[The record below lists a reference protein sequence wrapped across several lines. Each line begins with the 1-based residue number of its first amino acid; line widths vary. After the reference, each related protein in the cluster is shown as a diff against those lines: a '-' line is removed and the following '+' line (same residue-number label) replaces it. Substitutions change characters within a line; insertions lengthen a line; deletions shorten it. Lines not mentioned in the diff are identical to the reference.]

1 MKKQYLSIILLLIAL
16 LSCSKKDTLFKE
28 ISPKTSN
35 IIFENN
41 LNQTEEF
48 NLIEY
53 LYFYNG
59 GGVAVGDINNDGFN
73 DIYLSANQEENK
85 LYLNKGNFIFEDITA
100 KANLSSP
107 GGWKTGVVM
116 IDINGDGYLDIYQ
129 NRLGGY
135 KNINGK
141 NQLYINN
148 RDLTFTEVAQDY
160 GLDFEGFSTH
170 SAFFDYDKDGDLDMY
185 LLNHSIHSEL
195 TYGNSKSRFERDLK
209 SGDKFFRHD
218 VVDGKSFFTD
228 VSESSGILGS
238 NIGYGLGVSVSDIN
252 KDGCEDIY
260 ISNDFREND
269 YLYINNCDGT
279 FSENLEDYIRHTS
292 RFSMGNDIGDIN
304 NDGLSDIL
312 VLDMLP
318 SDEFVLKSSAGEDSY
333 EIYKM
338 KLDFGYNKQFT
349 RNTLQ
354 LNLGNDNFAE
364 IAQLSGIHAT
374 DWSWSTLIEDFD
386 LDGLNDIFITNGIL
400 KRPNDMDYINFISN
414 NQISGDLDN
423 KSKLTN
429 LELIDQ
435 MPDGIS
441 FWDKDEKLIYA
452 NKVMRDWQKNVGFDM
467 EVGAKK
473 LELQKNLVS
482 NGVIKTDKTVD
493 ELNEHFNS
501 LRTKVGEKP
510 KATDIQFH
518 VGNNIQTTL
527 VTEIEIENGD
537 TVQRFADVSSDR
549 KREAELRRVYDAIDA
564 TTVGIALWGKD
575 HKLIFA
581 NEWGRAIQNS
591 FGFDLAPG
599 CSRAAMIENQIKKG
613 FFSIPENLSVDQY
626 IEMSSEEMK
635 KQSEGFSREFSMGD
649 KELVSTS
656 KFLEGEI
663 YIQTFT
669 DVTELK
675 NQEKALKRL
684 QDATD
689 QMPTAMALWDHS
701 DKLVYANKI
710 LRDLKAL
717 SKELHIYLKQNDD
730 VYNPKVRYL

>member
-1 MKKQYLSIILLLIAL
+1 MKKQYLSIILLLVAL

-28 ISPKTSN
+28 ISPKKSN
-35 IIFENN
+35 IIFENK

-59 GGVAVGDINNDGFN
+59 GGVAVGDINNDGLN

-116 IDINGDGYLDIYQ
+116 IDINGDGFLDIYQ

-170 SAFFDYDKDGDLDMY
+170 SAFFDYDNDGDLDMY

-195 TYGNSKSRFERDLK
+195 TYGNSKNRFERDLK

-218 VVDGKSFFTD
+218 IVDGKSFFTD

-279 FSENLEDYIRHTS
+279 FSESLEDYIRHTS
-292 RFSMGNDIGDIN
+292 RFSMGNDIGDVN
-304 NDGLSDIL
+304 NDGLLDIL

-386 LDGLNDIFITNGIL
+386 LDGLNDIFISNGIL

-423 KSKLTN
+423 KSKLSN

-435 MPDGIS
+435 MPDG
-441 FWDKDEKLIYA
+441 K
-452 NKVMRDWQKNVGFDM
+452 
-467 EVGAKK
+467 
-473 LELQKNLVS
+473 VS
-482 NGVIKTDKTVD
+482 NYIFRNNSNLNFID
-493 ELNEHFNS
+493 ESKNWGLDYQGYSNGATYSDLDLS
-501 LRTKVGEKP
+501 L
-510 KATDIQFH
+510 IH
-518 VGNNIQTTL
+518 I
-527 VTEIEIENGD
+527 
-537 TVQRFADVSSDR
+537 
-549 KREAELRRVYDAIDA
+549 
-564 TTVGIALWGKD
+564 
-575 HKLIFA
+575 
-581 NEWGRAIQNS
+581 
-591 FGFDLAPG
+591 
-599 CSRAAMIENQIKKG
+599 
-613 FFSIPENLSVDQY
+613 
-626 IEMSSEEMK
+626 SE
-635 KQSEGFSREFSMGD
+635 
-649 KELVSTS
+649 
-656 KFLEGEI
+656 
-663 YIQTFT
+663 
-669 DVTELK
+669 
-675 NQEKALKRL
+675 
-684 QDATD
+684 
-689 QMPTAMALWDHS
+689 PT
-701 DKLVYANKI
+701 
-710 LRDLKAL
+710 
-717 SKELHIYLKQNDD
+717 
-730 VYNPKVRYL
+730 

>member
-1 MKKQYLSIILLLIAL
+1 MKNQYLSIILLLVAL

-35 IIFENN
+35 IIFENK
-41 LNQTEEF
+41 LNQTEGF

-59 GGVAVGDINNDGFN
+59 GGVAVGDVNNDGLN
-73 DIYLSANQEENK
+73 DIYLSANQEDNK

-107 GGWKTGVVM
+107 GGWKTGIVM

-170 SAFFDYDKDGDLDMY
+170 SAFFDYDNDGDLDMY
-185 LLNHSIHSEL
+185 LLNHSIHSEM
-195 TYGNSKSRFERDLK
+195 TYGNSKIRFQRDLK
-209 SGDKFFRHD
+209 SGDKLFRHD
-218 VVDGKSFFTD
+218 IVDGKSFFTD

-252 KDGCEDIY
+252 KDGCDDIY

-279 FSENLEDYIRHTS
+279 FSESLEDYIRHTS
-292 RFSMGNDIGDIN
+292 RFSMGNDIGDVN
-304 NDGLSDIL
+304 NDGLLDIL

-414 NQISGDLDN
+414 NQISGNLDN
-423 KSKLTN
+423 KTKLTN

-435 MPDGIS
+435 MPDG
-441 FWDKDEKLIYA
+441 K
-452 NKVMRDWQKNVGFDM
+452 
-467 EVGAKK
+467 
-473 LELQKNLVS
+473 VS
-482 NGVIKTDKTVD
+482 N
-493 ELNEHFNS
+493 
-501 LRTKVGEKP
+501 
-510 KATDIQFH
+510 
-518 VGNNIQTTL
+518 
-527 VTEIEIENGD
+527 
-537 TVQRFADVSSDR
+537 
-549 KREAELRRVYDAIDA
+549 
-564 TTVGIALWGKD
+564 
-575 HKLIFA
+575 
-581 NEWGRAIQNS
+581 
-591 FGFDLAPG
+591 
-599 CSRAAMIENQIKKG
+599 
-613 FFSIPENLSVDQY
+613 
-626 IEMSSEEMK
+626 
-635 KQSEGFSREFSMGD
+635 
-649 KELVSTS
+649 
-656 KFLEGEI
+656 
-663 YIQTFT
+663 
-669 DVTELK
+669 
-675 NQEKALKRL
+675 
-684 QDATD
+684 
-689 QMPTAMALWDHS
+689 
-701 DKLVYANKI
+701 
-710 LRDLKAL
+710 
-717 SKELHIYLKQNDD
+717 YL
-730 VYNPKVRYL
+730 